1 MTRDILDHQTEVLI
15 DVLHA
20 SRRASHDA
28 GDAKR
33 ASEKAIRIAQECQK
47 SLEQSKKV
55 ADHLH
60 LENAALSKRV
70 RRLEARGSRRAHQ
83 SQEREAGGCP
93 AWCVMSNICVG
104 LPKRLGLDMDPTARR
119 PADQQII
126 LLNRETA
133 LGGVPDSSMMDG
145 HQ

>member
-15 DVLHA
+15 DVLRA

-28 GDAKR
+28 VDAKR

-70 RRLEARGSRRAHQ
+70 RRLEARVPATEVGIPRVNLPLERAAGSKMHLK
-83 SQEREAGGCP
+83 
-93 AWCVMSNICVG
+93 N
-104 LPKRLGLDMDPTARR
+104 
-119 PADQQII
+119 
-126 LLNRETA
+126 
-133 LGGVPDSSMMDG
+133 
-145 HQ
+145 